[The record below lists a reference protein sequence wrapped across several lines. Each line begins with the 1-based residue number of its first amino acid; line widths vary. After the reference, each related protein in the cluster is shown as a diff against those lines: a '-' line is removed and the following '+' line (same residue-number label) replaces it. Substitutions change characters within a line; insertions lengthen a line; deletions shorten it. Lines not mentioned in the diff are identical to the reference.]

1 MAGKRKR
8 GAETVNG
15 EAKKR
20 AIGAPPNNDPLS
32 PITIQIITGSY
43 ERVLHGF
50 TATIPR
56 VTLDSIQEEPQA
68 TLTDTSEKEKAPL
81 PKDSSTQVS
90 FSDTFLFNAHRSSLT
105 TLALSPLSP
114 TTFKTTLATGSTDA
128 QIQLY
133 SLSTSPP
140 APSSSLVS
148 KLGTPSLTPTPIHEN
163 PQNRELGTLQHH
175 ASTVTQLAFPTHGKL
190 LSASLDNTIGVTRA
204 RDWTLLSSIRAPVP
218 KVVGRPSGD
227 TAAPGEVPAGVN
239 AFAVHPSMKLCVSVG
254 RGERCMRLWN
264 LVTGKKAGVLNF
276 SRELLAR
283 VGEGKFGRGEGLSV
297 VWDDEGEEF
306 AVGFGRG
313 VVVYELDA
321 RPRSTILPSP
331 RAKIGRLRYLPL
343 KNKHVE
349 TNGEEE
355 GQRTGERKIL
365 ALSTEDGRVLFYDT
379 AAAALFK
386 DNTAQPEDDEKN
398 DTDVE
403 GSATLLGQLGGRTVG
418 VSGRIKDFKI
428 LVAPDAAAHPETK
441 RLLITT
447 ASSDGSVRVWSV
459 RHQELEAATSELQNG
474 ENEVEKTLKNGT
486 TGVEVNGNT
495 TSERQIG
502 KLLGTYETG
511 HRITCLE
518 AFVMS
523 APASVPED
531 ADREKEARERVELS
545 SSDEDEEDDEEE
557 RDGSSPK

>member
-8 GAETVNG
+8 GAEPVNG

-20 AIGAPPNNDPLS
+20 ATGATPNNDPLS

-43 ERVLHGF
+43 ERALHGF

-56 VTLDSIQEEPQA
+56 ATLNSIQEEPQA
-68 TLTDTSEKEKAPL
+68 TLTDTSQKEQASTPE
-81 PKDSSTQVS
+81 DSSTRVS

-114 TTFKTTLATGSTDA
+114 TTSKITLATGSTDA

-140 APSSSLVS
+140 APSSVS
-148 KLGTPSLTPTPIHEN
+148 KPTLTPTPIHEN

-175 ASTVTQLAFPTHGKL
+175 ASTVTHLAFPTHGKL

-204 RDWTLLSSIRAPVP
+204 RDWTLLSSIKAPVP
-218 KVVGRPSGD
+218 KAVGRPSGD
-227 TAAPGEVPAGVN
+227 TAAQGEVPAGVN

-283 VGEGKFGRGEGLSV
+283 AGEGKFGRGEGLSV

-306 AVGFGRG
+306 AVGFERG

-321 RPRSTILPSP
+321 RPRSTIIPSP
-331 RAKIGRLRYLPL
+331 RTKVGRLRYLPL
-343 KNKHVE
+343 ENKH
-349 TNGEEE
+349 
-355 GQRTGERKIL
+355 RKVL

-379 AAAALFK
+379 TAAAILK
-386 DNTAQPEDDEKN
+386 DNAAQPQDGKDSG
-398 DTDVE
+398 TDVE
-403 GSATLLGQLGGRTVG
+403 KTATFLGQLGGRTVG
-418 VSGRIKDFKI
+418 VSGRIKDFKV
-428 LVAPDAAAHPETK
+428 LVTPDATTHPQNK
-441 RLLITT
+441 RLLIIT
-447 ASSDGSVRVWSV
+447 ASSDGAVRVWSAS
-459 RHQELEAATSELQNG
+459 HQELEVAGAELENG
-474 ENEVEKTLKNGT
+474 EKEVEKTLENGAISAK
-486 TGVEVNGNT
+486 VNGNT

-518 AFVMS
+518 AFIMS

-531 ADREKEARERVELS
+531 STREKEAWEGAESS
-545 SSDEDEEDDEEE
+545 SSDDDEEDDEEE
-557 RDGSSPK
+557 